1 MTGTLIDVIDAALYR
16 HAVRDRIAAA
26 LIAGDDTECGRI
38 IREAVGAAIAAHHEA
53 EAEDVPEAELAQ
65 AFRDVYAAQAEV
77 DRAANAFWQ
86 LAEVRK

>member
-1 MTGTLIDVIDAALYR
+1 MTGTLIDVIDAALYG
-16 HAVRDRIAAA
+16 HAVRNRIAAA

-38 IREAVGAAIAAHHEA
+38 IREAVGAAIAAHHDDTPDA
-53 EAEDVPEAELAQ
+53 TPEELAE

-86 LAEVRK
+86 LAEVQK

>member
-1 MTGTLIDVIDAALYR
+1 MTGTLIDVIDAALGR

-26 LIAGDDTECGRI
+26 LIAGDDAEAGRI

-77 DRAANAFWQ
+77 DRAANAFWK
-86 LAEVRK
+86 LAEVQK